1 MIKTAAIA
9 LLFGFIGAA
18 LFGRLFPP
26 ASPYDYVAV
35 INFMDD
41 KGQPLGE
48 AQSRLVLARAEKL
61 SEAGYLVL
69 NASALYSYPTGLKRW
84 ANEYTQI
91 SMELN
96 IS

>member
-41 KGQPLGE
+41 KGHPLGE

-61 SEAGYLVL
+61 SKAGYLVL
-69 NASALYSYPTGLKRW
+69 NASALYSYPTGLQIPQTIS
-84 ANEYTQI
+84 TQQ
-91 SMELN
+91 
-96 IS
+96 

>member
-61 SEAGYLVL
+61 SEAGILCSMPQPFIATL
-69 NASALYSYPTGLKRW
+69 RGSRSPDHQHSAIAVG
-84 ANEYTQI
+84 E
-91 SMELN
+91 
-96 IS
+96 